1 VIATT
6 VLAAPVRAEEF
17 HAPGLDLFTWPP
29 LWHGAPAWLAKP
41 ALLAA
46 VSSLLVIVFFF
57 AAFARPQLVPRGRMQ
72 NLGEM
77 GYEFVRDQVARPM
90 IGKDGDR
97 WMPFLL
103 SLFFFVWMCNLM
115 GVLPIIF
122 QFPVMSRIAF
132 PVFLAVMVWVIA
144 IYLGIKHQG
153 PVGLI
158 KNVCFPPGLQPRWV
172 YVLVAPIEFI
182 STFILRHATHAVR
195 LFANMMAGHLLLAV
209 FAIVGYHFLYLALS
223 PLGAPVGVLG
233 VAMTIL
239 MTGFEMFIQF
249 LQAYVFV
256 FLAAMFIGE
265 ALHPQH

>member
-6 VLAAPVRAEEF
+6 VLAAARAEEF